1 MREFFVRLDTAIA
14 AAVRWIIITMMALMT
29 ILVFLQVL
37 FRYLFNTP
45 LGWSEEI
52 ARFAFVWLSFL
63 GAAILVRTDGHIRV
77 SVFVDQLPDRGWIA
91 VRVLQYAGALICIAI
106 LLLGG
111 LGLTRAE
118 WSQIAPATD
127 LKMGYVYLVTPFAAA
142 LMLVWTSAAIGR
154 DITGGRPPP
163 VLPVAAAANPDAQL

>member
-14 AAVRWIIITMMALMT
+14 AAVRWIIIVMMAMMT

-63 GAAILVRTDGHIRV
+63 GAATLVRSDGHIRV
-77 SVFVDQLPDRGWIA
+77 SVFVDQLPDAGWIA
-91 VRVLQYAGALICIAI
+91 ARVLQYAGVLLCIAI
-106 LLLGG
+106 FLIGG
-111 LGLTRAE
+111 LGLTKAE

-127 LKMGYVYLVTPFAAA
+127 VQMGYVYLVTPLAAA
-142 LMLVWTSAAIGR
+142 LMLVWTLAAIGR
-154 DITGGRPPP
+154 DLTGGRPRAVPA
-163 VLPVAAAANPDAQL
+163 VEAAASPDAQL